1 MRWKKEG
8 RKCHEF
14 PAAPKLMN
22 LDSVACPSRAE
33 NMEGGVSTKLATR
46 LLSGPLSPLISGVVL
61 LQLITTLIRDKY
73 SNINLIL
80 FTFQS
85 HLDGINGTEV
95 D

>member
-1 MRWKKEG
+1 
-8 RKCHEF
+8 
-14 PAAPKLMN
+14 MN
-22 LDSVACPSRAE
+22 SPQPPMDESGQCSLSLQSRE
-33 NMEGGVSTKLATR
+33 HGVGVSTKLATR

-61 LQLITTLIRDKY
+61 LQLITTLTRDKY